1 MADKGTVIK
10 ILLIECSLY
19 TAGTH
24 MLKFYI
30 VILIEMTRGISSF
43 KTYMQLQIQL
53 KMFKYYKVRLQAPR
67 RFHIAMILNNQYT
80 E

>member
-24 MLKFYI
+24 MIKFYI

-43 KTYMQLQIQL
+43 KTYMQLQIQNEISS
-53 KMFKYYKVRLQAPR
+53 KC
-67 RFHIAMILNNQYT
+67 LNT
-80 E
+80 TK

>member
-24 MLKFYI
+24 MFRFYI
-30 VILIEMTRGISSF
+30 VKLIERTKGISSF
-43 KTYMQLQIQL
+43 TTYMQL
-53 KMFKYYKVRLQAPR
+53 KYQYQD
-67 RFHIAMILNNQYT
+67 LNELSSKCLNT
-80 E
+80 TT

>member
-1 MADKGTVIK
+1 MADKDTVIK

-43 KTYMQLQIQL
+43 KTYMQLQ
-53 KMFKYYKVRLQAPR
+53 V
-67 RFHIAMILNNQYT
+67 QY
-80 E
+80 